1 MTLIL
6 VGDTG
11 PFISTI
17 DMTIRMRDLQGTDL
31 PQDTG
36 PQTISRRGWGVLQ
49 VEGRLVEAPPVQ
61 GPQRGL
67 CQKQGSGVGYG
78 LGGRL
83 EIVKGI
89 V

>member
-36 PQTISRRGWGVLQ
+36 PQTISRRGWDALQ
-49 VEGRLVEAPPVQ
+49 VEGRLEGCLLVDAPPVQ
-61 GPQRGL
+61 GPQ
-67 CQKQGSGVGYG
+67 
-78 LGGRL
+78 
-83 EIVKGI
+83 
-89 V
+89 